1 MRVAAWGLAPV
12 MATRDEVIEM
22 MHGNGWDHMG
32 SWGWI
37 GMLLMLAFWFG
48 TIWLIVWA
56 IAGSRGGRR
65 QPADETNRAT
75 DQSMSILRERFA
87 RGEIT
92 AEEFEQARRTLE
104 QQ

>member
-1 MRVAAWGLAPV
+1 
-12 MATRDEVIEM
+12 M

-37 GMLLMLAFWFG
+37 GMLLMLVFWFSV
-48 TIWLIVWA
+48 ILLIVWA
-56 IAGSRGGRR
+56 LTGSRGSRSQTTGEPPSRGDR
-65 QPADETNRAT
+65 
-75 DQSMSILRERFA
+75 SMSILRERFA

-104 QQ
+104 HE

>member
-1 MRVAAWGLAPV
+1 
-12 MATRDEVIEM
+12 M

-37 GMLLMLAFWFG
+37 GMLLMLAFWFSV
-48 TIWLIVWA
+48 ILLIVWA
-56 IAGSRGGRR
+56 LTGSRGSRSQMPSESPSRGDR
-65 QPADETNRAT
+65 
-75 DQSMSILRERFA
+75 SMSILRERFA

-104 QQ
+104 HE